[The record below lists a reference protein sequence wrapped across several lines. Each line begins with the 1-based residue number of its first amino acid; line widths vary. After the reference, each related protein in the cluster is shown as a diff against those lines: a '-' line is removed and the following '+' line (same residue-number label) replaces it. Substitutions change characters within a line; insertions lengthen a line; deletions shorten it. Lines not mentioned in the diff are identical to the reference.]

1 MSKKTKKDLENKNKN
16 KDDNLNASEKVR
28 LIISRRKKE
37 KEETL
42 FLLNNFPKKEK
53 VLLSTGISPVLF
65 LVPLILWIAIILVLI
80 VFILTHNIFTIHTLE
95 DGITELSQQI
105 CLAALGIS
113 TLILLPLSFM
123 QVLYYIRCK
132 ILLTNLSLKI
142 VDKNGEHLVIPIYDL
157 EGFFIEKELLG
168 DLFNYATIVIQNEN
182 LLRVELKSIAQPYIL
197 QKLVTKY
204 LIKYQDVIKMNN
216 NKNSVWDI

>member
-1 MSKKTKKDLENKNKN
+1 MSKKTKKDLKNKEQ
-16 KDDNLNASEKVR
+16 DENLNSSEKIR
-28 LIISRRKKE
+28 LMISRRKKE
-37 KEETL
+37 QEETL

-80 VFILTHNIFTIHTLE
+80 VFILTHNIFTIHTWD

-105 CLAALGIS
+105 CLTVLGIS
-113 TLILLPLSFM
+113 TLILLPVSFM
-123 QVLYYIRCK
+123 QMVYYIRCK

-142 VDKNGEHLVIPIYDL
+142 VDKSGENLVIPIYEL
-157 EGFFIEKELLG
+157 EGFFIEKELFG

-182 LLRVELKSIAQPYIL
+182 LLRVELKSIAQPYLL

-204 LIKYQDVIKMNN
+204 LIKYQDVIKM
-216 NKNSVWDI
+216 KNSRNSGWDI